1 MDNRHFQLKPSRL
14 AYVFQLSIYAIL
26 MFVLYQ
32 LLPLWLWL
40 IALVAGFIL
49 YLFFLRGPQHFQLQY
64 LDGRDWSL
72 SHKTQSDVQRVQIS
86 HIIDHR
92 AYIVIYFQH
101 FRAKPTLVWCDQ
113 LSLRQWK
120 ALKILTKMQ

>member
-1 MDNRHFQLKPSRL
+1 MDNRHFQLKPSCL

-101 FRAKPTLVWCDQ
+101 FRAKPMLVWCDQ

>member
-49 YLFFLRGPQHFQLQY
+49 
-64 LDGRDWSL
+64 
-72 SHKTQSDVQRVQIS
+72 
-86 HIIDHR
+86 
-92 AYIVIYFQH
+92 
-101 FRAKPTLVWCDQ
+101 
-113 LSLRQWK
+113 
-120 ALKILTKMQ
+120 

>member
-72 SHKTQSDVQRVQIS
+72 SHKTQSDVQRVQLS

-101 FRAKPTLVWCDQ
+101 FRAKPMLVWCDQ
-113 LSLRQWK
+113 LPLTQWK